1 MVARWHAGK
10 GGGTGKRMPIKIMA
24 STGLIHYFR
33 PNSPGSRGAHVLC
46 DVAVALRFYDYCSGF
61 VVVVVVLVPSSLF
74 QDLALMPVFF
84 GPPSLQ
90 CPSSALCCC
99 FIPTIFV
106 RHICI
111 QIPFCPLRSFFAH
124 SLRPGPSILHTGYSQ
139 YSPVSSV
146 SGFPPGT
153 PHIHLPESSAGEVY
167 INLMFLSSEGRAG
180 WRHCYIK
187 RGRMFRQTI

>member
-61 VVVVVVLVPSSLF
+61 VVVVVVVLVPSSLF

-124 SLRPGPSILHTGYSQ
+124 SAARSF
-139 YSPVSSV
+139 YSPYRILTVQPSQQCVRLPTGHSTYPLARIKCWRSV
-146 SGFPPGT
+146 
-153 PHIHLPESSAGEVY
+153 Y
-167 INLMFLSSEGRAG
+167 
-180 WRHCYIK
+180 
-187 RGRMFRQTI
+187 